1 MRGHLQQRGGDAWR
15 IKVYVGRS
23 SDGRKRYVERTVR
36 GTKAQAE
43 VELARLLVEAGEGRH
58 AAAAPMTFGELLD
71 RWLAVKKLAV
81 EPTTLSSYELVARTY
96 LRPVL
101 GYRKLTSLRPI
112 ELDGLY
118 AELSDRG
125 LSPRTVRICHTVIR
139 QALDQARRWGLIA
152 RSPAVDATPPRQVR
166 HEVTPPTVDQ
176 VRDLVAA
183 ARAEDPEFGT
193 YLWLLAATGC
203 RRGEACALRWSD
215 IDLDAGQL
223 TIRRSVAMAGGVPY
237 EKGTK
242 THQSRRVALD
252 RATVAEL
259 RAHRLRMRERA
270 LSLGVRLADDAHLF
284 AGTDG
289 RPWRPDVCTNRF
301 TRLRDRLGMRAVRLH
316 DLRHFVAT
324 VLGDGGVPIATISN
338 RLGHRDTATTLNIY
352 THALPATDQ
361 HAAAYLGSLLS
372 PSPALPANVP

>member
-1 MRGHLQQRGGDAWR
+1 MRGHLQKRGGDAWR

-36 GTKAQAE
+36 GTKRAAE

-58 AAAAPMTFGELLD
+58 AAAAPMTFGDLLD
-71 RWLAVKKLAV
+71 RWLALKKLAV
-81 EPTTLSSYELVARTY
+81 EPTTLSSYEWVARTY
-96 LRPVL
+96 LRPAL
-101 GYRKLTSLRPI
+101 GDRKVASLRPI

-118 AELSDRG
+118 AELSERG

-139 QALDQARRWGLIA
+139 QALEQARKWGLIA

-176 VRDLVAA
+176 VRELVAA
-183 ARAEDPEFGT
+183 AGAEDTEFGT

-203 RRGEACALRWSD
+203 RRGEGCALRWSD
-215 IDLDAGQL
+215 VDLDAGQL
-223 TIRRSVAMAGGVPY
+223 TIRRSIAMAAGEPY

-252 RATVAEL
+252 DATVAEL
-259 RAHRLRMRERA
+259 RGHRLRMRERA
-270 LSLGVRLADDAHLF
+270 LALGVRLADDAHLF
-284 AGTDG
+284 ADPDG

-301 TRLRDRLGMRAVRLH
+301 TRLRIGWACPGFGCMTCGTS
-316 DLRHFVAT
+316 LRRCWAT
-324 VLGDGGVPIATISN
+324 VGCRSPRSAAAWA
-338 RLGHRDTATTLNIY
+338 TATRR
-352 THALPATDQ
+352 PR
-361 HAAAYLGSLLS
+361 
-372 PSPALPANVP
+372 